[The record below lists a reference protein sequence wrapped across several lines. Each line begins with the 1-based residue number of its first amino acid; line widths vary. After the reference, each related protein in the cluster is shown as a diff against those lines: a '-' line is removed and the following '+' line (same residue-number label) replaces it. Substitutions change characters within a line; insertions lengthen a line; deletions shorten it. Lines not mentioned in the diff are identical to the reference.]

1 MNGSASVNSLEAL
14 RDWYAALCVFRTDAM
29 ESLASISL
37 EIRRADAWLDEQ
49 LRSWQQAARDAEEE
63 VVRYKAE
70 LANRRHVNFAG
81 RVPDCTVQEEN
92 LQNAE
97 NQLQYARDQIEV
109 VRGWFHRMPKMI
121 DEDYTGPAR
130 RLMNL
135 LEGDLPRGLAMLSGQ
150 IANLEAYL
158 NIRAEQI
165 PQTPPSQTAKSS
177 P

>member
-14 RDWYAALCVFRTDAM
+14 RDWYAALCVFRTEAM

-37 EIRRADAWLDEQ
+37 EIQRADNWLDEQ
-49 LRSWQQAARDAEEE
+49 LRTWQQAARDAEED

-70 LANRRHVNFAG
+70 LSNRRHVNFAG

-97 NQLQYARDQIEV
+97 NQLEYARDQIEV
-109 VRGWFHRMPKMI
+109 VRRWFHRMPKMV

-135 LEGDLPRGLAMLSGQ
+135 LEGDLPRGLAVLNGQ
-150 IANLEAYL
+150 IASLEAYL

-165 PQTPPSQTAKSS
+165 PQAPPSPTAKGS